1 MTVKT
6 RIRRHQTG
14 RFGAVARNSA
24 KASLA
29 TRDFKG
35 NSLDQPP
42 EKPQGIECDGYRIA
56 SLRPSQRREPAGRDW
71 QRSGGMRV
79 TDTFDFVVVGGG
91 SGGCAVAGRLS
102 EDLKTSVAL
111 LEAGGTGD
119 NWVVTTPGALAL
131 MVPSKLNNWAFDT
144 VPQAGLQGR
153 IGYQPRGKGLGGSS
167 AINAMVYIRGHRSD
181 YDQWASL
188 GNAGWSYADVLPY
201 FKRSED
207 NADFDGEY
215 HGKGGPLAVNK
226 LRTDNPVQQTFL
238 QAAREAQFRIREDFN
253 AEDHEGLGVYQV
265 TQRNGERWSAARAY
279 VHPHMATRAN
289 LRVETH
295 AQTTRILFEGKRAV
309 GVEYR
314 QGEATR
320 QMRARREVI
329 LSSGA
334 FQTPQLLPLSGVG
347 DSAALARHGIATTH
361 HLPGVGQNLQDHPDF
376 IFAYRSNSPYFTGMS
391 FRGIAHQLR
400 AIMQYRRERRGPMT
414 SNFAEC
420 GGFLKTSPD
429 LDIPDIQLHFGMAIV
444 DDHGRK
450 RRWGRGFSC
459 HVCLLRPKSRG
470 SVALSSA
477 DPVAAPAIDPN
488 FLGHVDDLEAMVAGY
503 KTTRRLMET
512 PALRALQ
519 KKEMFTADI
528 ETDDDIR
535 ALLRARVDT
544 VYHPVGTARMGT
556 DPLAVVDPT
565 LRVHGLEGLRVVDAS
580 IMPTLIGGNTNAPT
594 IMIGEKA
601 ADMIKAELRAN

>member
-1 MTVKT
+1 M
-6 RIRRHQTG
+6 
-14 RFGAVARNSA
+14 
-24 KASLA
+24 
-29 TRDFKG
+29 
-35 NSLDQPP
+35 
-42 EKPQGIECDGYRIA
+42 
-56 SLRPSQRREPAGRDW
+56 
-71 QRSGGMRV
+71 SGGLRV
-79 TDTFDFVVVGGG
+79 ADTFDFVVVGGG

-102 EDLKTSVAL
+102 EDPKTSVAV
-111 LEAGGTGD
+111 LEAGDAGD
-119 NWVVTTPGALAL
+119 NWVVTAPGALAL

-144 VPQAGLQGR
+144 VPQAGLNGR
-153 IGYQPRGKGLGGSS
+153 IGYQPRGKALGGSS

-188 GNAGWSYADVLPY
+188 GNPGWSFVDVLPY

-226 LRTDNPVQQTFL
+226 LRTDNPVQQIFL

-253 AEDHEGLGVYQV
+253 GEDHEGLGIYQV
-265 TQRNGERWSAARAY
+265 TQKNGERWSAARAY
-279 VHPHMATRAN
+279 VQPHIDTRAN
-289 LRVETH
+289 LRVETDAH
-295 AQTTRILFEGKRAV
+295 ASHILFEGKRAV

-314 QGEATR
+314 QGKDVK
-320 QMRARREVI
+320 QVRARREVI
-329 LSSGA
+329 VSCGA
-334 FQTPQLLPLSGVG
+334 FQTPQLLMLSGVG
-347 DSAALARHGIATTH
+347 DSTALARHGIATVH

-376 IFAYRSNSPYFTGMS
+376 IFAYLSDSPHFTGMS
-391 FRGIAHQLR
+391 FSGIAHQIR
-400 AIMQYRRERRGPMT
+400 AIGQYRRERRGPMT

-420 GGFLKTSPD
+420 GGFLKTRPD
-429 LDIPDIQLHFGMAIV
+429 LNVPDIQLHFGMAMV

-470 SVALSSA
+470 TVSLSSA
-477 DPVAAPAIDPN
+477 DPFAAPAIDPN
-488 FLGHVDDLEAMVAGY
+488 FLGEADDLESMVAGY

-519 KKEMFTADI
+519 KKDMFTSGI

-535 ALLRARVDT
+535 AVLRARVDT
-544 VYHPVGTARMGT
+544 VYHPVGTARMGA
-556 DPLAVVDPT
+556 DAFAVVDPK
-565 LRVHGLEGLRVVDAS
+565 LRAHGLEGLRIVDAS
-580 IMPTLIGGNTNAPT
+580 VMPTLIGGNTNAPT

-601 ADMIKAELRAN
+601 ADMIKAEMRAN